1 MRLKDFYL
9 SQSVVITCLLFFS
22 GCSSIETTTNKV
34 NAINLEENLQK
45 AENYIKEG
53 NYEESIKIYN
63 NLYSK
68 TNETKYLDEIDNIK
82 KEQDI
87 INVIVNFRS
96 TLKNIVEEDVRKGVD
111 IDIHD
116 LKVVTEDLIAK
127 MDEFDNLQINKNCF
141 AFEYVNNVKNSD
153 SYTFLNKFTRNEYEN
168 FLRDPLEPLTDPG
181 FLANNLTISIFRDD
195 IYAVYIPEILQLEV
209 PDAIKR

>member
-22 GCSSIETTTNKV
+22 GCSSIETITNKA

-141 AFEYVNNVKNSD
+141 AFEFVNNVKNSD